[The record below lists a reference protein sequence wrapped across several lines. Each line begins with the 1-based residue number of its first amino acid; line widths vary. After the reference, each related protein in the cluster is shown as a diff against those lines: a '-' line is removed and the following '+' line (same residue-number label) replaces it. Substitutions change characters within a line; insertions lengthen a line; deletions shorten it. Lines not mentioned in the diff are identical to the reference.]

1 MGAATVSNTTAL
13 VIIDVQKG
21 LFDDAY
27 NEDREILERIQALIA
42 RAHAA
47 GSPVVYVQHNGW
59 AGHPLEPGAPGFPI
73 HPSIAPAEGDLVIQK
88 TVSDSFYETTLQQE
102 LDARGVTHLVITGA
116 QTEFCV
122 DTTCRRA
129 ASLGYGVTLVADG
142 HLTGDQDPMTWSQVV
157 AYHNAI
163 LPKLVMPNAPIKVQ
177 PAAEIVF

>member
-1 MGAATVSNTTAL
+1 MSQKMAL
-13 VIIDVQKG
+13 VIIDVQRG
-21 LFDDAY
+21 LFDEAY
-27 NEDREILERIQALIA
+27 DEDRAVLEHINELLA

-73 HPSIAPAEGDLVIQK
+73 HPTIAPAAGDLIVQK
-88 TVSDSFYETTLQQE
+88 RASDSFYETTLQQE

-129 ASLGYGVTLVADG
+129 ASLGYGVTLVADA
-142 HLTGDQDPMTWSQVV
+142 HLTGDRDPFTWDQIV

-163 LPKLVMPNAPIKVQ
+163 LPQLVTPNEPIKVQ
-177 PAAEIVF
+177 PTAEIAFV

>member
-1 MGAATVSNTTAL
+1 MSKKTAL
-13 VIIDVQKG
+13 VIIDVQMG
-21 LFDDAY
+21 LFDEAY
-27 NEDREILERIQALIA
+27 DEDREILEHIKGLVD

-59 AGHPLEPGAPGFPI
+59 SGHPLEPGAPGFPI
-73 HPSIAPAEGDLVIQK
+73 HPSIAPAEGDVIVQK
-88 TVSDSFYETTLQQE
+88 TVSDSFYETTLQRE
-102 LDARGVTHLVITGA
+102 LDARGVTHLVIVGA

-142 HLTGDQDPMTWSQVV
+142 HLTGDQNPLTWNQVV

-163 LPKLVMPNAPIKVQ
+163 LPKLVTPNEPIKVQ
-177 PAAEIVF
+177 PAAEIVFA

>member
-1 MGAATVSNTTAL
+1 MSNKTAL
-13 VIIDVQKG
+13 VIIDVQMG
-21 LFDDAY
+21 LFDEAY
-27 NEDREILERIQALIA
+27 AEDREVLEHINALIA

-73 HPSIAPAEGDLVIQK
+73 HPAIAPAEGDLVVQK
-88 TVSDSFYETTLQQE
+88 RASDSFYETTLQRE
-102 LDARGVTHLVITGA
+102 LDGRGVTHLVITGA

-142 HLTGDQDPMTWSQVV
+142 HLTGDRAPFTWDQIV

-163 LPKLVMPNAPIKVQ
+163 LPQLVTPNEPIKVQ
-177 PAAEIVF
+177 PAAEIAFA

>member
-1 MGAATVSNTTAL
+1 MNSKTAL

-21 LFDDAY
+21 LFDEAY
-27 NEDREILERIQALIA
+27 DEDREILGRIKSLIE

-59 AGHPLEPGAPGFPI
+59 AGHPLEPGAPGSPI
-73 HPSIAPAEGDLVIQK
+73 HPAIAPADGDIVVQK
-88 TVSDSFYETTLQQE
+88 RASDSFYETTLQQA
-102 LDARGVTHLVITGA
+102 LDARGVTQVVITGA

-142 HLTGDQDPMTWSQVV
+142 HLTGDRPPLTWDQIV

-163 LPKLVMPNAPIKVQ
+163 LPQLVTPNEPIKVQ
-177 PAAEIVF
+177 PAAEVAFV